1 MPRGAFSE
9 TNLKLLSIYISLKRN
24 RQVCNQKTT
33 LSSLFVLLSQLSQD
47 LLIAGLPAGDSVKI
61 SAGIFADR
69 HTLGSKCPADVA
81 EVTLMLSR
89 IKFVFSLHSLLGNQS
104 SHINNPS
111 NNLNVRLCVRSQV
124 TRKLVLSQYQ
134 VGFKWRTT
142 TQKLL
147 NIFQILVRCYS
158 YALLRSICIFPA
170 VLQYPTQLHLIIAP
184 AKWMLNIIL

>member
-1 MPRGAFSE
+1 M
-9 TNLKLLSIYISLKRN
+9 
-24 RQVCNQKTT
+24 T
-33 LSSLFVLLSQLSQD
+33 LSSLFVLLSQLGQN
-47 LLIAGLPAGDSVKI
+47 LLIAGLPAGDSVKV

-81 EVTLMLSR
+81 EVALILSR
-89 IKFVFSLHSLLGNQS
+89 IEFIFSLHSLLGNQS

-124 TRKLVLSQYQ
+124 TRKLVLSLYQ

-147 NIFQILVRCYS
+147 NIFKYWCGASLSLCCGVFVFSSSSAIS
-158 YALLRSICIFPA
+158 YLAAFNYTTGKMDA
-170 VLQYPTQLHLIIAP
+170 QY
-184 AKWMLNIIL
+184 NSVN